1 MVKQTPRALQQ
12 LRKIQ
17 LQEGVKDSMLKLS
30 MIKKGCNGLSY
41 KFDVVRE
48 RQRMDEVVQEED
60 VRMVLDGKSLMLL
73 IGTEVDFVE
82 DDLRSEFVFKNPK
95 AKSKCGCGESFEF

>member
-1 MVKQTPRALQQ
+1 MPIPISGAERYVIRGKVHYPRLTENYFTLWNAHM
-12 LRKIQ
+12 
-17 LQEGVKDSMLKLS
+17 GTVD
-30 MIKKGCNGLSY
+30 
-41 KFDVVRE
+41 
-48 RQRMDEVVQEED
+48 
-60 VRMVLDGKSLMLL
+60 VLDGKSLMLL